1 MAEQELRTGA
11 FGSELP
17 DRLRELGVG
26 IDHSTSPDGF
36 APLHW
41 VCYHGRAEV
50 RHTTEGGHGPNY
62 LWSQLVDD
70 LPVMQVSEKNP

>member
-1 MAEQELRTGA
+1 MFSVAEQELKTGA

-26 IDHSTSPDGF
+26 LDHSTSPDGF

-41 VCYHGRAEV
+41 ACYHGRAEV
-50 RHTTEGGHGPNY
+50 
-62 LWSQLVDD
+62 
-70 LPVMQVSEKNP
+70 